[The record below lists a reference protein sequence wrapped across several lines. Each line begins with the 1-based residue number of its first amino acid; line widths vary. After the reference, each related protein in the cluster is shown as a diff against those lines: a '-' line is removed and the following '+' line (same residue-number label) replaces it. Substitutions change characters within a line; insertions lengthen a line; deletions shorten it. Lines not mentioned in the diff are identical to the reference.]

1 MTFTDDEH
9 IAIYM
14 ALHVSQL
21 RRLPKLI
28 VDAWGI
34 GQLLVEARR
43 SAPAWPPE
51 DRIDAIGHNGNNG
64 EHYIIER
71 EPGPSPFG
79 GRRTDRSRA

>member
-1 MTFTDDEH
+1 MKFTDDER
-9 IAIYM
+9 IAIY
-14 ALHVSQL
+14 LRISERQL
-21 RRLPKLI
+21 RGLPQVI

-34 GQLLVEARR
+34 GKLLVSAQR